1 MSSTLHTEIIRCR
14 QQEAASQ
21 AIHARQAGE
30 ARALIGPRHNTIRY
44 RVVGAVAAVTAAV
57 GLSVA
62 VASAKPVN
70 VHATQRSAHI
80 GQTAT
85 TSRRSGPYAAASSAT
100 AATRARFVVDV
111 RRLERNGYAQW
122 LCTRT
127 GMLMHNPNTGRF
139 ATVRW

>member
-1 MSSTLHTEIIRCR
+1 MSSALHTEVIRSR
-14 QQEAASQ
+14 QQEAATQ
-21 AIHARQAGE
+21 AIHARQARE
-30 ARALIGPRHNTIRY
+30 ARALIGPRHSAIRY

-62 VASAKPVN
+62 VAGAKSVN
-70 VHATQRSAHI
+70 VQATQRSAHI

-85 TSRRSGPYAAASSAT
+85 TSRRSGPYAAAGGAT
-100 AATRARFVVDV
+100 AATPARFVVDV
-111 RRLERNGYAQW
+111 RRMERNGYVQW

-139 ATVRW
+139 TTVRW